1 MSFCDIRI
9 TTEKILGDLS
19 NNTLRDQQNYAMK
32 FLYKTKEY
40 LEAQDYVM
48 GQEQTNKFGE
58 TTLLHYHINYYTEKE
73 LKKDSV
79 QKWLRNTF
87 NLKGREQYCVRV
99 HIDLEDRNRWW
110 RYPMKEKLI
119 IHSAGLEQA
128 LQGSTVK
135 ELKLLARDEKK
146 RQVEQNLKTR
156 QNLMDKNAFRDNM
169 FRHFKDEYKDNLPED
184 KKIWCDLSMYYIR
197 HSKTPPFTKLDDTVI
212 DFKVSVGA
220 ITIEEVYE
228 LKHRMHL

>member
-19 NNTLRDQQNYAMK
+19 ENTSQDQQNYAMR
-32 FLYKTKEY
+32 FLYRTSEY
-40 LEAQDYVM
+40 LDAQDYVM
-48 GQEQTNKFGE
+48 GEEKTNKFGE
-58 TTLLHYHINYYTEKE
+58 PTHQHYHINFYTEKE
-73 LKKDSV
+73 IKKDSV
-79 QKWLRNTF
+79 QKWIRNTF
-87 NLKGREQYCVRV
+87 NLKGKEQYCVRV

-119 IHSAGLEQA
+119 IHSKGLEDA
-128 LQGSTVK
+128 LMGTTVK
-135 ELKLLARDEKK
+135 QLKMLAKDEKK
-146 RQVEQNLKTR
+146 RQIEQNLKTR

-169 FRHFKDEYKDNLPED
+169 FRHFKDEYKDNIPED
-184 KKIWCDLSMYYIR
+184 KKLWCDMSMYYIR
-197 HSKTPPFTKLDDTVI
+197 HSKTPPFGKLDDTVV

-228 LKHRMHL
+228 IKHRGR